1 VLLAV
6 CQEFDLDHEFVSRG
20 GASLF
25 AGGIG
30 NTGSVCG
37 AVIGGVMAIGL
48 KNGRADTMEEVLG
61 SLQLAGEF
69 RKRFETEAGTI
80 SCRELTSEDLS
91 TPQGIERYMNSD
103 KPMAVC
109 APAVALAHRLAVD
122 LLRETG

>member
-6 CQEFDLDHEFVSRG
+6 SQEFDLDHKFVSQG

-48 KNGRADTMEEVLG
+48 KNGRADTMEEVLQ
-61 SLQLAGEF
+61 SLQLAAEF
-69 RKRFETEAGTI
+69 RRRFEAEAGTI
-80 SCRELTSEDLS
+80 LCRELTGVDLS
-91 TPQGIERYMNSD
+91 TPEGIERYMNSD
-103 KPMAVC
+103 KPMTVC
-109 APAVALAHRLAVD
+109 GPAVALAERLAVD
-122 LLRETG
+122 ILKAPT